1 MAEASS
7 GSVEESGIKRVSTL
21 ALYNYRGLILNFVK
35 RDISSKYV
43 GSLLGIYWSIINPV
57 ITLAIYLVVFGFFL
71 KSRLPGNDNIWDYTL
86 YFSAGFLPWAAFSE
100 SVMRASR
107 SIVDNK
113 NYIKKVPF
121 PSEIFPVYITLS
133 EFVNLLIG
141 LTIFMVIFIILKGVP
156 SVYIVFLP
164 IGIILQMIFTLSL
177 SLIFSSATVFF
188 RDTPQILGSL
198 FMIWFWGTPIVYVVN
213 VIPES
218 VRWITSLN
226 PAYYML
232 EIYRDVLFY
241 GRFPELNIL
250 LPFLLFSIIFLYVS
264 IIIFQKTKRGFS
276 ELL

>member
-1 MAEASS
+1 M
-7 GSVEESGIKRVSTL
+7 L
-21 ALYNYRGLILNFVK
+21 ALYNYRGLIWNFVK

-43 GSLLGIYWSIINPV
+43 GSLLGFYWSVINPIIMLLV
-57 ITLAIYLVVFGFFL
+57 YFVVFGLFL
-71 KSRLPGNDNIWDYTL
+71 KARLPGNDSVWDFAL

-121 PSEIFPVYITLS
+121 PSEIFPVYTILS

-141 LTIFMVIFIILKGVP
+141 LAIFMVLFVILKGMP
-156 SVYIVFLP
+156 SIYIVLLP
-164 IGIILQMIFTLSL
+164 IGIILQMMFTLSL
-177 SLIFSSATVFF
+177 SLVFSSATVFF

-198 FMIWFWGTPIVYVVN
+198 FMIWFWGTPIVYTIN

-218 VRWITSLN
+218 VRWIAYLN

-232 EIYRDVLFY
+232 EIYRAMLFY
-241 GRFPELNIL
+241 GRFPELDKL
-250 LPFLLFSIIFLYVS
+250 LPFLMFSIIFLFFS

>member
-1 MAEASS
+1 M
-7 GSVEESGIKRVSTL
+7 L
-21 ALYNYRGLILNFVK
+21 ALYSYRKLIWNFVK

-43 GSLLGIYWSIINPV
+43 GSLLGIYWSVINPV
-57 ITLAIYLVVFGFFL
+57 ITLVVYLIVFGFFL
-71 KSRLPGNDNIWDYTL
+71 KSRLPGNDNVWDFTL
-86 YFSAGFLPWAAFSE
+86 YFSAGFLPWAAFND

-141 LTIFMVIFIILKGVP
+141 LAIFMTIFIILKGMP
-156 SVYIVFLP
+156 SIYIVFLP
-164 IGIILQMIFTLSL
+164 IGIILQVIFTLSL

-188 RDTPQILGSL
+188 RDTPQILGSM

-218 VRWITSLN
+218 VRWITYVN
-226 PAYYML
+226 PVYYML
-232 EIYRDVLFY
+232 EIYRDILIY
-241 GRFPELNIL
+241 NRMPGLDKL
-250 LPFLLFSIIFLYVS
+250 LPFLIFSVMFLFLS